1 MKELAA
7 EIAKMSTV
15 STIDAMAM
23 LEAFKQIIPQHLA
36 DGKIVRL
43 GDFGTFMTTINSQG
57 EETADKVSSGSIKN
71 TNLRFRAGEDFKNTL
86 KVMKYERANG

>member
-23 LEAFKQIIPQHLA
+23 LEAFKQIIPQSRRA
-36 DGKIVRL
+36 GMRL